1 MAVSSVAQQRSP
13 MRFRGRSY
21 MAFALTQ
28 ELPIVDWL
36 TELGSSA
43 VVQAG
48 STGSLDGDGH
58 GLRRR

>member
-1 MAVSSVAQQRSP
+1 
-13 MRFRGRSY
+13 

-43 VVQAG
+43 VVQAWLNRK
-48 STGSLDGDGH
+48 S
-58 GLRRR
+58 